1 MIDNHQLKKLLSLS
15 DEELRKKVSEAAIAA
30 GADKYMTSKAL
41 SDVEKLRSMMK
52 SLSAEQINSML
63 SKIGPDAANE
73 IANRIN
79 NN

>member
-15 DEELRKKVSEAAIAA
+15 EEELRKMVSEAAKAA

-52 SLSAEQINSML
+52 SLSTEQINSML

>member
-1 MIDNHQLKKLLSLS
+1 MLDNQQLKKLLSLT
-15 DEELRKKVSEAAIAA
+15 DDELRKKVSEAAIAA

-41 SDVEKLRSMMK
+41 SDVEKLRNMMEA
-52 SLSAEQINSML
+52 LSAEQINSML

-73 IANRIN
+73 IAKRIN